1 MDKDKV
7 VSGLTGLALQR
18 RYLDELKIQHY
29 GPADG
34 PCIVVEEGAN
44 EVSIF
49 FGEHPV
55 AVVTA
60 DFESANMKQLM
71 CELQRLHAQ
80 FSVSPDGTV
89 VSCCI
94 GRAVAEGDS
103 YAIAGMRA
111 CVLAGQLS

>member
-7 VSGLTGLALQR
+7 VRGLTGLALQR
-18 RYLDELKIQHY
+18 GYLDELNIEHY

-34 PCIVVEEGAN
+34 PCIVVDEEAN

-49 FGEHPV
+49 LGKQPM

-60 DFESANMKQLM
+60 DFESATMKQLM

-80 FSVSPDGTV
+80 FSVSTDGTV
-89 VSCCI
+89 TCCI
-94 GRAVAEGDS
+94 GQAVAVGDS

-111 CVLAGQLS
+111 CILAGQSS